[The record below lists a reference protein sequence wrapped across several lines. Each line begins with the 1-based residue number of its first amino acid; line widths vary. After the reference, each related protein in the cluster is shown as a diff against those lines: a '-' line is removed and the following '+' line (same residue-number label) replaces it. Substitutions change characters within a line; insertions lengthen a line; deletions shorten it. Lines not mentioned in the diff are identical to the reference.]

1 MIRIGTEY
9 LRIEGA
15 FYCGI
20 GILFLLYGYCRGIN
34 RPELALLL
42 TIISLGTRVLLAYM
56 TAGISEIGVRGI
68 WAAIPVGWLLADT
81 AGVIIL
87 YGKKHVQ
94 KKGALNG
101 NNDN

>member
-1 MIRIGTEY
+1 MQ
-9 LRIEGA
+9 
-15 FYCGI
+15 
-20 GILFLLYGYCRGIN
+20 GIN

-68 WAAIPVGWLLADT
+68 WAAIPIGWLLADT